1 MFKRLLHRICFK
13 PTLICSE
20 SLNLRRFYCKDHS
33 NFIDEQYFSTI
44 KAANLDQNLNA
55 NLPNYSTIEDSEL
68 RPLDLLENKK
78 DFNFIDEQ
86 YFKGWYL

>member
-1 MFKRLLHRICFK
+1 MFKRLLHKICFK
-13 PTLICSE
+13 PTLTSSE
-20 SLNLRRFYCKDHS
+20 SLNLRSFYCKDHS
-33 NFIDEQYFSTI
+33 NYIDEQYFSTV
-44 KAANLDQNLNA
+44 KADLNRNLKV
-55 NLPNYSTIEDSEL
+55 NLPQNSTIESSEL